1 MAQSA
6 SDSRNVIPLYF
17 KPTLVVG
24 LGGTGAQVVRELA
37 ERLIWRYGSLTEA
50 PHIQFMVIDTAEK
63 DIKSFV
69 EALSELRNQCYT
81 LSPDAQEFA
90 RASEN
95 LRYCEVIGL
104 PEWGDARMFR
114 HVQGVAEGAGG
125 IRMLGRWAFLW
136 SPQFTNILASAKDAI
151 VALRG
156 LSRDRFE
163 ELDRVRT
170 LRSRGLVPAPQLA
183 GPPRVWVIAS
193 AGGGTGAGAFID
205 FGYLLR
211 RIAREIGGGFS
222 TQGMLAVAA
231 QQVVDDQKV
240 LANTAAILDELDYA
254 QSVKFAR
261 VRHRDQ
267 KSFEIL
273 QPPYDR
279 VFAVSPATMDGQ
291 RLGES
296 GKDSFELLCRRV
308 AAYVYVSIDS
318 METTEAE
325 ARITDFGPAMSA
337 PDGDGRMPFLYTVGL
352 KTIEYP
358 ADGVHRAVT
367 SRVMHRLLGEWTKPW
382 ARSDLYHED
391 QNVLMQHLGLGG
403 GMSYFLGEE
412 GRLTRIEPDDQF
424 EPQFSSVNDMAHRA
438 ASLEEAIRI
447 EVASGI
453 DSFRAD
459 ERGAVIQR
467 LLEAEGNVMAWLD
480 AASSDRLPG
489 QKPAIDRTSGWIRD
503 FLVRKQKRCQAACE
517 AQLLRFLEEVFWD
530 FRRGPGYVLSLLEWA
545 KDEAQAYTQA
555 RLRRAIEAPL
565 PPPNDEMHIRRA
577 FEAREDSITR
587 ALLCFTGSAERIV
600 SGEARRAQAELERY
614 FLGRLSQMAAQ
625 TKLSLIETL
634 VTGSPGIGGQ
644 PFLDRLGRRLANFR
658 EFMTGFLKGHDER
671 AASITGSAYQR
682 LTRDLGIQVADGDI
696 AELADRCLGH
706 KEGLSREDELRYR
719 ESLFANLAR
728 AHLGAGSNDPQ
739 PSLRHQLFIQ
749 DLAREGES
757 VFDPSVYQG
766 SLLDLP
772 RYFSGF
778 EQGVRILF
786 VGHHEPPI
794 AEDLRGRIPMA
805 QLVERLNV
813 YNVSALDKFE
823 AQARRLQRDWQQYL
837 RDEIMRSTPMLPLD
851 LNRESYRCVGRRP
864 RRAGFWGICPNPDRL
879 DQIRDLMRQVM
890 SDPAFSGI
898 ATACDQQY
906 FPVVSPTSE
915 FDRYRMSF
923 ILVHGAVTTDII
935 YGYSVGDG
943 ERRKKVQVEPS
954 PYAHVLPE
962 RLPPRDLM
970 RRAEEAYLLGRILGI
985 LRGEGARNE
994 GVFPGTQTRPPTRVD
1009 LHRDLMIGS
1018 VDLIRRAEGRG
1029 LECLEEAVLARIEEL
1044 GPDSDALAEVLFRS
1058 FGQWEGVDSP
1068 PEELIRNLGIVRVRA
1083 ALDAEVPGEDDADLE
1098 IQAVR
1103 HVVLRFLERR
1113 NLLRDRIEAMSRPA
1127 ISNVREEYIDGATQ
1141 WVCTTCGAPY
1151 HRRRPLYG
1159 DVCENCNTMFH

>member
-1 MAQSA
+1 VAQSA
-6 SDSRNVIPLYF
+6 SDSQNVIPLYF

-37 ERLIWRYGSLTEA
+37 ERLIWRYGSLGEA

-69 EALSELRNQCYT
+69 EALPELRNQCYT
-81 LSPDAQEFA
+81 LSPDTQEFA

-136 SPQFTNILASAKDAI
+136 SPQFANILSTAKDAI
-151 VALRG
+151 AALRG
-156 LSRDRFE
+156 LTRDRFE

-170 LRSRGLVPAPQLA
+170 LRTRGLVPAPQLA
-183 GPPRVWVIAS
+183 GQPRVWVIAS
-193 AGGGTGAGAFID
+193 AGGGTGAGSFID
-205 FGYLLR
+205 FGFLLR
-211 RIAREIGGGFS
+211 RIAREIGGGFN

-267 KSFEIL
+267 KSFEVL
-273 QPPYDR
+273 QPPFDR

-296 GKDSFELLCRRV
+296 GKESYDLLCRRV
-308 AAYVYVSIDS
+308 AAYMYVSIDS
-318 METTEAE
+318 METTEVE

-337 PDGDGRMPFLYTVGL
+337 PDGDGRMPFLYTLGL

-367 SRVMHRLLGEWTKPW
+367 SRVMHRLLTEWTKPRTL
-382 ARSDLYHED
+382 ADLYRED

-403 GMSYFLGEE
+403 GMPYFLGEE

-424 EPQFSSVNDMAHRA
+424 EPQFASINDAAHRA
-438 ASLEEAIRI
+438 TGLEEAITI
-447 EVASGI
+447 EVGSGI
-453 DSFRAD
+453 DSFRTD

-467 LLEAEGNVMAWLD
+467 LLEAEGNVMAWFD
-480 AASSDRLPG
+480 AAAADRRPG
-489 QKPAIDRTSGWIRD
+489 QRPAVDRTSGWIRD
-503 FLVRKQKRCQAACE
+503 FLIRKQKRCQAACE
-517 AQLLRFLEEVFWD
+517 AQLLQFLEDAFWD
-530 FRRGPGYVLSLLEWA
+530 FHRGPGYVLALLEWA
-545 KDEAQAYTQA
+545 KSEAQAYVQA
-555 RLRRAIEAPL
+555 HLRRAIDAPL
-565 PPPNDEMHIRRA
+565 PAPNDEMHVRRA
-577 FEAREDSITR
+577 FEAREDGITR
-587 ALLCFTGSAERIV
+587 ALLCFTGSAGRILD
-600 SGEARRAQAELERY
+600 GEARRAQAELERY
-614 FLGRLSQMAAQ
+614 FQGRLSQLAAQ
-625 TKLSLIETL
+625 TKLSLLEAL
-634 VTGSPGIGGQ
+634 VTGSPGVAL
-644 PFLDRLGRRLANFR
+644 PFLDRLARRLTNFR
-658 EFMTGFLKGHDER
+658 DFMTGFLRRHDER
-671 AASITGSAYQR
+671 AASITSPAYQR
-682 LTRDLGIQVADGDI
+682 LTRDLGVQVADEEI
-696 AELADRCLGH
+696 AELADRCLGG
-706 KEGLSREDELRYR
+706 KEGLAPEDELRYR

-728 AHLGAGSNDPQ
+728 AHLGAGSDGSQ
-739 PSLRHQLFIQ
+739 PSLRRQLFVQ

-757 VFDPSVYQG
+757 VFDPSMYQG
-766 SLLDLP
+766 SLLELP
-772 RYFSGF
+772 QYYGGF
-778 EQGVRILF
+778 EQGVRLLF
-786 VGHHEPPI
+786 VGHHEPPV
-794 AEDLRGRIPMA
+794 AEDLRGRLPMA

-813 YNVSALDKFE
+813 YSVSALDKFE
-823 AQARRLQRDWQQYL
+823 AQARRQQRDWQQYL

-864 RRAGFWGICPNPDRL
+864 RRAGFWGICPNSDRL

-890 SDPAFSGI
+890 ADPAFSGI

-915 FDRYRMSF
+915 FDRYRISF
-923 ILVHGAVTTDII
+923 VVIHGAVTTDII
-935 YGYSVGDG
+935 YGYSVSDG
-943 ERRKKVQVEPS
+943 ERRQKVQVEPS

-970 RRAEEAYLLGRILGI
+970 RRAEEAYLLGRIIGV
-985 LRGEGARNE
+985 LRGEGARNQ

-1058 FGQWEGVDSP
+1058 FGQWEGVDAT
-1068 PEELIRNLGIVRVRA
+1068 PEELVRSLGIDRVRA
-1083 ALDAEVPGEDDADLE
+1083 ALDAEVAGEDDADLE
-1098 IQAVR
+1098 VQAVR
-1103 HVVLRFLERR
+1103 YVVLRFLERR
-1113 NLLRDRIEAMSRPA
+1113 NLLSDRVQAMSRPA
-1127 ISNVREEYIDGATQ
+1127 TANVREEQVDGATQ
-1141 WVCTTCGAPY
+1141 WVCDTCGAPY
-1151 HRRRPLYG
+1151 HRRRPVYG
-1159 DVCENCNTMFH
+1159 DVCGNCNVMFH